1 MKNFLVPQDAN
12 LREAALALS
21 KNKSRTVFIVDKNE
35 VLLGVFT
42 EGDLA
47 RAFLKGVHPDISN
60 VMEFASLTPYAI
72 KADRL
77 KATDF
82 TDLFLETGHLTFPI
96 IGEEGRILDVVEVRK
111 ELKRK
116 SHK

>member
-1 MKNFLVPQDAN
+1 MKNFLLRQEAN

-21 KNKSRTVFIVDKNE
+21 KNKSRTVFIVDKNDT
-35 VLLGVFT
+35 LLAVFT

-60 VMEFASLTPYAI
+60 VMEFASLTPHVI
-72 KADRL
+72 KVDTL
-77 KATDF
+77 ESTDF
-82 TDLFLETGHLTFPI
+82 MELFLKTGHLTFPL
-96 IGEEGRILDVVEVRK
+96 IGEEGRVLDVIEVRK

-116 SHK
+116 PHR